1 MKFIHNKKKLETL
14 KKEIL
19 NLNKK
24 INDMDR
30 EIASDMLRE
39 DKKPPHY

>member
-1 MKFIHNKKKLETL
+1 MRFISQQKEIRDL

-24 INDMDR
+24 IDDMDS